1 LSRTKLFAAAIVG
14 CASAALGASAATAQE
29 PVPAPGSAQAS
40 VGGVSAPGNPVVER
54 VVCKTQCV
62 ARRKA
67 TPGAVVKVKGE
78 FLDYVDRVVFRGSSG
93 PIPASLT
100 YRDAIRVRAVV
111 PAGARSSRPY
121 VIDNRGVRSNRAP
134 RKLEVVP
141 PSLIPTAVFPVRGSH
156 DFGGAGA
163 RFGAGR
169 SGHTHQGQDVMA
181 SCGTRLVSAMTGRVQ
196 YRAYQGAAG
205 NYVVIDTKGSA
216 TDLVYMHLAAPAL
229 VDEGERV
236 AAGQRIG
243 EVGETG
249 NAEGCH
255 LHFEYWK
262 GDWYGGGHPVDPLP
276 YLKAWDK
283 VS

>member
-1 LSRTKLFAAAIVG
+1 VSAGIGASGAAAQE
-14 CASAALGASAATAQE
+14 TA
-29 PVPAPGSAQAS
+29 PAPGSAQAS
-40 VGGVSAPGNPVVER
+40 VGGVSAPGNPVVDR
-54 VVCKTQCV
+54 VVCKSQCV

-93 PIPASLT
+93 PIPAELT
-100 YRDAIRVRAVV
+100 YRDPIRVRAIV

-141 PSLIPTAVFPVRGSH
+141 ASLIPTAVFPVRGPH

-169 SGHTHQGQDVMA
+169 SGHIHQGQDVMA
-181 SCGTRLVSAMTGRVQ
+181 SCGTKLVSAMAGRVQ

-216 TDLVYMHLAAPAL
+216 VDLVYMHLAAPAL
-229 VDEGERV
+229 VGAGDRV
-236 AAGQRIG
+236 GAGQRIG

-262 GDWYGGGHPVDPLP
+262 GDWYGGGKPVDPLA
-276 YLKAWDK
+276 YLRAWDK